1 MKTTE
6 EELLATGKWKK
17 EMLMLNIAQIDDTVP
32 SGVRS
37 LSYDVGNTFSHEEIS
52 QIEAFIREVN
62 RRFPK
67 IKMFATG
74 TGLIP
79 VEGEEN
85 DESV

>member
-1 MKTTE
+1 MKVTE

-37 LSYDVGNTFSHEEIS
+37 LSYDVGDTFSHEEIS

-74 TGLIP
+74 TGFIP